1 MREII
6 HLACEECSRRNYH
19 TTKNK
24 KTHAAKFTGYNR
36 QIIYKDKA
44 DNASENYRKNFW
56 NQE

>member
-24 KTHAAKFTGYNR
+24 KTHSEKFAAKKYCKFCKKHTTH
-36 QIIYKDKA
+36 KEAKL
-44 DNASENYRKNFW
+44 
-56 NQE
+56 

>member
-24 KTHAAKFTGYNR
+24 KTHSAKFTTSKYCKFCKKHTNH
-36 QIIYKDKA
+36 KESKL
-44 DNASENYRKNFW
+44 
-56 NQE
+56 